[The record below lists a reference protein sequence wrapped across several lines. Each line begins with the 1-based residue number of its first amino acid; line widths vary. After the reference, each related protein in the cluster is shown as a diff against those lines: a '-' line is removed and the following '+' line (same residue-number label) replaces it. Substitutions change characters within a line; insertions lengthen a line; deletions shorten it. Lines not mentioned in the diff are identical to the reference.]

1 MQVSERVSELASA
14 FALSPAGA
22 LQADKLHR
30 IAQSRRE
37 RGVGER
43 KRESSTQKHSQHS
56 LESKR
61 ESSTQ
66 KQPSDREQ
74 LTAAS
79 HRSTS
84 TEPNREAAG
93 GGSKVVERE
102 RERGRER
109 RGICGTDDSMNTDS
123 LDSEDTEAFGGQ
135 AVRVGGGGGGVYATS
150 FWVQFRLLFERSLK
164 HASRNPVSSR
174 SRMLTYPHVS

>member
-1 MQVSERVSELASA
+1 MRERAVGERVSELASA

-30 IAQSRRE
+30 IVQSRRE
-37 RGVGER
+37 RGIG
-43 KRESSTQKHSQHS
+43 
-56 LESKR
+56 ESKR

-66 KQPSDREQ
+66 KQLSDREL

-84 TEPNREAAG
+84 TEPNTEAAG
-93 GGSKVVERE
+93 GGSKAVER
-102 RERGRER
+102 
-109 RGICGTDDSMNTDS
+109 
-123 LDSEDTEAFGGQ
+123 
-135 AVRVGGGGGGVYATS
+135 GGVYATS

-174 SRMLTYPHVS
+174 SRMLTDAHVCSRMLTYPDVLTC